1 MKVFSFLERTSIQDF
16 TTNELL
22 GRGKYSVYKGEIQ
35 GSQQD
40 CAIKIFPS
48 STQIAQNAYIRERRV
63 MSGLR
68 HDHIV
73 NLIPNTKH
81 MDQDKNYLLVME
93 YAPYGDFFD
102 IIMSRELTDEMII
115 RTYFQQ
121 LVTGLKYLHSKGI
134 AHLDL
139 KLDNLLLGKDF
150 QLKITDFDLAHDQKE
165 ANKPVSRGTTGYRAP
180 EILDDQVDNIFAA
193 DVYSIG
199 IILFI
204 CFTGEFPFVE
214 KETTKGKELRDYDL
228 FMNHNDR
235 FWKKKT
241 NYYDVCFSN
250 ELKDLFNGMLT
261 KDPLSRFTVKDIEVS
276 PWYQG
281 QTVEKVSLG
290 IEMGQIHHK
299 IKTSPP
305 SQQD

>member
-1 MKVFSFLERTSIQDF
+1 MKVFSYLERLPPQDI

-22 GRGKYSVYKGEIQ
+22 GRGKYSVYKGEVQ
-35 GSQQD
+35 GSHQE

-48 STQIAQNAYIRERRV
+48 TTQIAQNAYVRERRV
-63 MSGLR
+63 MTGLR
-68 HDHIV
+68 HDNV
-73 NLIPNTKH
+73 VTLIPNTKSL
-81 MDQDKNYLLVME
+81 DQDKNYLLVME

-102 IIMSRELTDEMII
+102 IVMSRELTDEMII

-180 EILDDQVDNIFAA
+180 EILNDQVDNIFAA

-214 KETTKGKELRDYDL
+214 KETSKGKELRDYDL
-228 FMNHNDR
+228 FMNQNDR
-235 FWKKKT
+235 FWKKKAT
-241 NYYDVCFSN
+241 YYDVCFSN
-250 ELKDLFNGMLT
+250 ELKELFNGMLT
-261 KDPLSRFTVKDIEVS
+261 QDPLNRFTVQDIQVS
-276 PWYQG
+276 KWYQG
-281 QTVEKVSLG
+281 QTVEKINLST
-290 IEMGQIHHK
+290 EMGQIHHK
-299 IKTSPP
+299 IKSSP
-305 SQQD
+305 SQD